1 MNYFNKLPTIT
12 YNGQLAKNLLA
23 RAKLSDDT
31 RNNKLVFQR
40 YTMNELDRV
49 DVLSNY
55 YYENPGYSWLVWF
68 SNDVIDPY
76 YDMPL
81 SELDFTRYLE
91 AKYGSVENAMR
102 KIEFYRLNWIGIEE
116 TLTPQQFDALG
127 KTVLGKNRKYYKP
140 VLDVNL
146 IPVQYVI
153 NPKECVVSTNRIEQ
167 YALTSIIG
175 TFVAGEEIQVDGSTY
190 ATIEAVGPDYIICKH
205 VVGEFKDGEDG
216 DTIIGQTSG
225 ATATITLK
233 TLLAENIAIDEIRYW
248 TPVTAFEY
256 ENELNEFKKEVKLL
270 DVRFKSQ
277 AENDLKRL
285 MSL

>member
-55 YYENPGYSWLVWF
+55 YYDNPGYSWLVWF

-81 SELDFTRYLE
+81 AELDFTRYLE
-91 AKYGSVENAMR
+91 AKYGSVEIAMR
-102 KIEFYRLNWIGIEE
+102 KIEFYRLNWVGIEE
-116 TLTPQQFDALG
+116 TLTPQQFNALG
-127 KTVLGKNRKYYKP
+127 ETDLGKNKKYYKP

-153 NPKECVVSTNRIEQ
+153 NPKDYVVSTNRIEQ
-167 YALTSIIG
+167 YNLGATQG
-175 TFVAGEEIQVDGSTY
+175 EFVVGEEVQVNGSTY
-190 ATIEAVGPDYIICKH
+190 ATVEAVGPNFIICKH
-205 VVGEFKDGEDG
+205 IVGGFNVDN
-216 DTIIGQTSG
+216 TITGQTSG
-225 ATATITLK
+225 ATTTILQIPELTK
-233 TLLAENIAIDEIRYW
+233 VINIPNDEITYW
-248 TPVTAFEY
+248 SPVTAFEY
-256 ENELNEFKKEVKLL
+256 ENELNELKKEVKLL

>member
-55 YYENPGYSWLVWF
+55 YYDSPGYSWLVWF

-81 SELDFTRYLE
+81 PELDFTRYLE
-91 AKYGSVENAMR
+91 AKYGSVAIAMR
-102 KIEFYRLNWIGIEE
+102 KIEFYRLNWVGIEE
-116 TLTPQQFDALG
+116 TLTPQQFNA
-127 KTVLGKNRKYYKP
+127 LGKNRKYYKP

-153 NPKECVVSTNRIEQ
+153 NPKDYVVSTNRIEQ
-167 YALTSIIG
+167 YALTSIVG
-175 TFVAGEEIQVDGSTY
+175 VFVAGEEIQVDGSTY
-190 ATIEAVGPDYIICKH
+190 ATVEAVGPDYILCKH
-205 VVGEFKDGEDG
+205 VVGDIEGSI
-216 DTIIGQTSG
+216 TGQTSG

-233 TLLAENIAIDEIRYW
+233 TSLAINIPNDEIIYW

-256 ENELNEFKKEVKLL
+256 ENELNELKKEVKLL

>member
-1 MNYFNKLPTIT
+1 MNYFNKLPTII
-12 YNGQLAKNLLA
+12 YDGQLAKNLLA

-40 YTMNELDRV
+40 YTINELDRV

-55 YYENPGYSWLVWF
+55 YYDSPGYSWLVWF

-81 SELDFTRYLE
+81 AEIDFNRYLE
-91 AKYGSVENAMR
+91 AKYGSIESATR
-102 KIEFYRLNWIGIEE
+102 KIEFYRFDWVSID
-116 TLTPQQFDALG
+116 TVLTPQQFANLG
-127 KTVLGKNRKYYKP
+127 KSKKYYKP

-146 IPVQYVI
+146 IPVQYVVDQ
-153 NPKECVVSTNRIEQ
+153 KDYVVATNRIEQ
-167 YALTSIIG
+167 ITINNISG
-175 TFVAGEEIQVDGSTY
+175 TFVVGEEIQVSGSVY
-190 ATIEAVGPDYIICKH
+190 ATVAGVGNDYLICKH
-205 VVGEFKDGEDG
+205 IVGGLLVG
-216 DTIIGQTSG
+216 NIVTGQTSS
-225 ATATITLK
+225 ASATITLVPAQPL
-233 TLLAENIAIDEIRYW
+233 TQNIDINEVVYW
-248 TPVTAFEY
+248 KPVTAFEY
-256 ENELNEFKKEVKLL
+256 ENEINELKKEVKLL

>member
-31 RNNKLVFQR
+31 RNNKLVFQP

-91 AKYGSVENAMR
+91 AKYGSVEIAMR
-102 KIEFYRLNWIGIEE
+102 KIEFYRLNWVGIEE
-116 TLTPQQFDALG
+116 TLTPQQFSALG
-127 KTVLGKNRKYYKP
+127 KNKKYYKP

-153 NPKECVVSTNRIEQ
+153 NPKDYVVSTNRIEQ
-167 YALTSIIG
+167 YALTSIVG
-175 TFVAGEEIQVDGSTY
+175 TFVVGEEVQVDGSTY
-190 ATIEAVGPDYIICKH
+190 ATVEAVGPDYILCKH
-205 VVGEFKDGEDG
+205 VVGDIEGSI
-216 DTIIGQTSG
+216 TGQTSG

-233 TLLAENIAIDEIRYW
+233 TLLAENIAIDEISYW

-256 ENELNEFKKEVKLL
+256 ENELNELKKEVKLL

>member
-1 MNYFNKLPTIT
+1 MNYFNKLPTII
-12 YNGQLAKNLLA
+12 YDGQLAKNLLA

-40 YTMNELDRV
+40 YTINELDRV

-55 YYENPGYSWLVWF
+55 YYDSPGYSWLVWF

-81 SELDFTRYLE
+81 AEIDFNRYLE
-91 AKYGSVENAMR
+91 AKYGSIESATR
-102 KIEFYRLNWIGIEE
+102 KIEFYRFDWVSID
-116 TLTPQQFDALG
+116 TVLTPQQFANLG
-127 KTVLGKNRKYYKP
+127 KSKKYYKP

-146 IPVQYVI
+146 IPVQYVVDQ
-153 NPKECVVSTNRIEQ
+153 KDYVVATNRIEQ
-167 YALTSIIG
+167 ITINNISG
-175 TFVAGEEIQVDGSTY
+175 TFVVGEEIQVSGSVY
-190 ATIEAVGPDYIICKH
+190 ATVAGVGDDYLICKH
-205 VVGEFKDGEDG
+205 IVGGLLVG
-216 DTIIGQTSG
+216 NIVTGQTSS
-225 ATATITLK
+225 ASATITLVPAQPL
-233 TLLAENIAIDEIRYW
+233 TQNIDINEVVYW
-248 TPVTAFEY
+248 KPVTAFEY
-256 ENELNEFKKEVKLL
+256 ENEINELKKEVKLL